1 MRDAQP
7 STIYLSEYQ
16 VPAYLIDTTALVF
29 ELGEDSTRVSSQL
42 HIRRNPASTISNAP
56 LALHGTELELIS
68 LAIDGRALDASEWT
82 QSGEQLIIASVPA
95 EFVLSCETRIR
106 PQDNT
111 SLEGL
116 YKSSGMFCTQCE
128 AEGFRK
134 ITYYLDRPDVM
145 SVFTVE
151 IIADAQRYPVLL
163 SNGNLSAAEV
173 LADGRH
179 KTVWQDPFPKPA
191 YLFALVAGKLA
202 CVEDRFK
209 TMSGRDVALKIYV
222 EDKDADKCEHAM
234 VSLKNAMRWD
244 EEVYG
249 REYDLD
255 IFNIVAVDDFNMGAM
270 ENKSLNI
277 FNTSCVLAK
286 PETTTDAGFQRVE
299 GVVAHEYFHNWS
311 GNRVTCRDWFQ
322 LSLKEGFTVFR
333 DAEFSADMGSP
344 TVKRVEDVTL
354 LRTAQFAEDAGP
366 MAHPI
371 RPDSFIEISNF
382 YTVTVYEKGAE
393 VVRMIHTLLG
403 PELFRKGSDLY
414 FDRHDGQA
422 VTCEDFVLAME
433 DASGVDLGQFRNWY
447 SQAGTPKLKV
457 SAEYDAAAQTYTLHV
472 QQSCPATPG
481 QSKKAPFHIP
491 FAVALL
497 GEAGQLA
504 LQLQNAALNTETAD
518 NTEMVLNVTKAEQS
532 FIFTG
537 IKEEP
542 VPSLLRGFSAPVKLE
557 FDYSREQLLRLMS
570 SDSDGFCRWD
580 ASQQLGLAEISQA
593 LADIAAE
600 RDVVPEPAYLDACR
614 ALLSDES
621 LDGAMVA
628 MMLQLP
634 SEAYLAEIFH
644 PVDVLGLHR
653 ARETLRLAI
662 AQALR
667 GELLACY
674 SRCASNAVYAADAG
688 QIAQRSLK
696 NTALS
701 YLMLLNDDTGREL
714 ATRQFEHSENMTDR
728 LAALNALV
736 NSTAPYKA
744 EALQRFYQNWQHEPL
759 VINQWFQVQA
769 MCRLPGTLET
779 VQGLMAHPAFDIR
792 NPNKVRALI
801 GAFCGQN
808 SVNFHREDG
817 AGYRFLADQVIVL
830 NRSNPQIASRLLV
843 PLTKWR
849 KYLPAAQQ
857 LMCAEL
863 QRILAQPDLSSDVYE
878 VVSKSVQEYSEE

>member
-1 MRDAQP
+1 
-7 STIYLSEYQ
+7 
-16 VPAYLIDTTALVF
+16 
-29 ELGEDSTRVSSQL
+29 
-42 HIRRNPASTISNAP
+42 
-56 LALHGTELELIS
+56 
-68 LAIDGRALDASEWT
+68 
-82 QSGEQLIIASVPA
+82 
-95 EFVLSCETRIR
+95 
-106 PQDNT
+106 
-111 SLEGL
+111 
-116 YKSSGMFCTQCE
+116 
-128 AEGFRK
+128 EGFRK

-600 RDVVPEPAYLDACR
+600 HDVVPESAYLDACR

-653 ARETLRLAI
+653 ARETLRLVI